1 MPDFQDQIAAAGLLQ
16 QPDRWVGVD
25 LDEPDRFRISADIR
39 EHVHGGD
46 AESKRA
52 GGLPGQR
59 QRGLGA
65 RRFEHHRSPRA
76 QIHPA
81 GNVPALALGQH
92 DVERSIATR
101 RQGNR
106 RKAVRP
112 QAFIV
117 CDQEIADRALAVAQH
132 GWRVFARG
140 IDHFTVQ
147 QKHPV
152 FAP

>member
-1 MPDFQDQIAAAGLLQ
+1 MPAQNAAVLPLPLDPVTATATRASRARSTARASSSSAIRARQIPSPYFGRSNTEQAHREKRVMPDFQDQIAAAGLLQ
-16 QPDRWVGVD
+16 QPDRWVGAD

-76 QIHPA
+76 QI
-81 GNVPALALGQH
+81 
-92 DVERSIATR
+92 
-101 RQGNR
+101 
-106 RKAVRP
+106 
-112 QAFIV
+112 
-117 CDQEIADRALAVAQH
+117 
-132 GWRVFARG
+132 
-140 IDHFTVQ
+140 
-147 QKHPV
+147 
-152 FAP
+152 